1 MYRCAKR
8 LIAVAAVV
16 CLPALAV
23 AQQPAGDSDTAR
35 ILDRL
40 TQIHG
45 ALERIADS
53 LEGQLDGQRLDLMLK
68 RLEVSERRVAPLEEQ
83 VRKAQ
88 AERSLLQDR
97 EERAELQLS
106 EMADRIA
113 AGELELSDSEAEA
126 AVAQMEL
133 DLEQFRSR
141 ISELDGQL
149 AGLENELTRVREGI
163 RDWQD
168 YVDRELADR

>member
-8 LIAVAAVV
+8 LIYLAIVF
-16 CLPALAV
+16 CLPAIALA
-23 AQQPAGDSDTAR
+23 QTPSSDSDTAR
-35 ILDRL
+35 ILERL

-45 ALERIADS
+45 ALDRITDS
-53 LEGQLDGQRLDLMLK
+53 LEGQLAGQRLDLMLK
-68 RLEVSERRVAPLEEQ
+68 RLEVSERRVAPLEDQ
-83 VRKAQ
+83 VRKIR
-88 AERSLLQDR
+88 AERSVVVDR
-97 EERAELQLS
+97 EERAKLQLA
-106 EMADRIA
+106 EMADRLA
-113 AGELELSDSEAEA
+113 AGELELSDSQAEA

-133 DLEQFRSR
+133 DLEQNRSR

-149 AGLENELTRVREGI
+149 AGLENELARVREEI